1 MVAQGVPVAIAYA
14 RSGYRGGE
22 VSRSQLRRSPDVD
35 ARVSWL
41 LAQRVEA
48 DTRARHQ
55 ADQKVTDGR
64 LRLIRELEGIAYSD
78 TRDVVQWG
86 REPEFDR
93 DGNVIGFKDT
103 MRVTPSH
110 LLTKEQAAQVKSV
123 TTKSGSLK
131 FEVHDKMA
139 ALVRL
144 ARILGMT
151 IQPAAQ
157 TMTNTQVNVGQV
169 NVQTKSSDSFTDL
182 RQCPERSL

>member
-1 MVAQGVPVAIAYA
+1 MPRNKREQLEPTDRGTLIDPSGPLRKASREIFAQMVAQGVPVAIAYA

-123 TTKSGSLK
+123 TRRAVVSSLR
-131 FEVHDKMA
+131 FTTRWLRSCDWRA
-139 ALVRL
+139 
-144 ARILGMT
+144 
-151 IQPAAQ
+151 
-157 TMTNTQVNVGQV
+157 
-169 NVQTKSSDSFTDL
+169 SSA
-182 RQCPERSL
+182 